1 MFDNCIDV
9 VYTIMENAILEEPI
23 EFEWDSGN
31 NEKNHRKH
39 GILNEEAESVFFDE
53 KSLLAEDLKHSKFED
68 RFQIVGKSDMNKLL
82 TIFFTIRKDKIRIIS
97 ARGVNK
103 KERNLYES

>member
-1 MFDNCIDV
+1 MNGDIV
-9 VYTIMENAILEEPI
+9 PEPI
-23 EFEWDSGN
+23 EFEWDEGN
-31 NEKNHRKH
+31 KDKNFRKY
-39 GILNEEAESVFFDE
+39 GVLNEEIESVFFDR

-68 RFQIVGKSDMNKLL
+68 RFQIVGKSVMGKLL

-103 KERNLYES
+103 KERNLYEG

>member
-1 MFDNCIDV
+1 MNQNVIP
-9 VYTIMENAILEEPI
+9 API
-23 EFEWDSGN
+23 EFEWDKGN
-31 NEKNHRKH
+31 KEKNLEKH